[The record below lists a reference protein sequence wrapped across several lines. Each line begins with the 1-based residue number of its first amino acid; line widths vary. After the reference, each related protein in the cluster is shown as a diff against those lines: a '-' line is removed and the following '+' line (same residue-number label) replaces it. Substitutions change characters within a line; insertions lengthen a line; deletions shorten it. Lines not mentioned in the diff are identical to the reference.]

1 MQILR
6 NHPMPQGKMSKHMTL
21 YRMMKVGDALA
32 PLSPNQVSRIR
43 SWAYDHDQK
52 IIARQQ
58 GDGTYMIWRKK

>member
-6 NHPMPQGKMSKHMTL
+6 NYPMPQKMSKYMTL

-32 PLSPNQVSRIR
+32 PLSPRQVARIR
-43 SWAYDHDQK
+43 NWAYDHGQK
-52 IIARQQ
+52 IMARQQ